1 MVPSKNRTL
10 LKNVAS
16 LGVVQ
21 VVNYIFPLLTIPYVS
36 RIIGPEGFGLIN
48 YIAAFVS
55 YFVLIVYYGF
65 DLTATRKIAVDPENI
80 EIRSKVFSEVTC
92 ARLLLFIITIIGFM
106 ICISSVPLLNSNVKL
121 SLVLFLTVISALLTP
136 QYVFQG
142 LQRLPVLSILTLVK
156 GVINTSLIFLF
167 VSEKEDLLLY
177 ASISVFSNF
186 LISLISILYVI
197 LVIKIKFTF
206 YSIKHSLAIL
216 KEGRLIFFSSIIFS
230 LYTTTNIIILGFF
243 AGAKTIG
250 YYTTAVSFIIIVQ
263 SVVNIPLSSS
273 LYPYIGKAFAESQEN
288 GMLKLRKIVPLV
300 FYFTAAIC
308 LGILI
313 FAPFIVFLIYGKSF
327 EGSIISVQILS
338 FLPLISAMSSLMGIQ
353 TMLNL
358 RMDNLFLKIT
368 SFAACFS
375 LVLNLLL
382 GYYFSYIGTSIS
394 YIVTEVVL
402 CISFYLILKN
412 KGLILFKR
420 DNFKLKNVIAQV
432 RNIKHM

>member
-1 MVPSKNRTL
+1 VPSTNRTL
-10 LKNVAS
+10 LNNVAS

-48 YIAAFVS
+48 YITAFVS

-65 DLTATRKIAVDPENI
+65 DLTATRKIAVDPDNLA
-80 EIRSKVFSEVTC
+80 IRSKVFSEVTC
-92 ARLLLFIITIIGFM
+92 ARLLLFIVTIVGFT
-106 ICISSVPLLNSNVKL
+106 ICVGSVPILTENVML

-142 LQRLPVLSILTLVK
+142 LQRLPVLSMLTLVK

-167 VSEKEDLLLY
+167 VSKKDDLLLY

-186 LISLISILYVI
+186 LISLIAILYVI
-197 LVIKIKFTF
+197 FFIKIKFSF
-206 YSIKHSLAIL
+206 YSLKHSLAIL
-216 KEGRLIFFSSIIFS
+216 KESRLIFFSSIIFS

-243 AGAKTIG
+243 AGATTIG

-273 LYPYIGKAFAESQEN
+273 LYPYIGKSFSESKEN
-288 GMLKLRKIVPLV
+288 GIIKLQKIVPV
-300 FYFTAAIC
+300 IFYFTAAIC
-308 LGILI
+308 LGILLL
-313 FAPFIVFLIYGKSF
+313 APFVVFLIYGKSF
-327 EGSIISVQILS
+327 EGSIISLQILS

-353 TMLNL
+353 IMLNL
-358 RMDNLFLKIT
+358 RMDNLFLKVT

-375 LVLNLLL
+375 LGMNLLL

-394 YIVTEVVL
+394 YLLTELML
-402 CISFYLILKN
+402 CISFYFILKN
-412 KGLILFKR
+412 KGLILFNKE
-420 DNFKLKNVIAQV
+420 NFKFKNVIAQILT
-432 RNIKHM
+432 IKNM

>member
-1 MVPSKNRTL
+1 MAPSKNRTL
-10 LKNVAS
+10 IKNVAS
-16 LGVVQ
+16 LGIVQ

-48 YIAAFVS
+48 YITAFVS

-65 DLTATRKIAVDPENI
+65 DLTATRKIAVDPDNL

-92 ARLLLFIITIIGFM
+92 ARLLLFIITIVGFM
-106 ICISSVPLLNSNVKL
+106 ICISSVPLLNSNLML
-121 SLVLFLTVISALLTP
+121 SLVLFLTVVSALLTP

-167 VSEKEDLLLY
+167 VSKKDDLLLY

-186 LISLISILYVI
+186 LISLISILYVV

-273 LYPYIGKAFAESQEN
+273 LYPYIGKSFSESEEN
-288 GMLKLRKIVPLV
+288 GIIKLRKIVPLV
-300 FYFTAAIC
+300 FYFTGAIC

-313 FAPFIVFLIYGKSF
+313 LAPYVVFLIYGKSF
-327 EGSIISVQILS
+327 EGSVISVQILS

-375 LVLNLLL
+375 LVLNLVL

-394 YIVTEVVL
+394 YIVTELSL
-402 CISFYLILKN
+402 CLSFYLILKN
-412 KGLILFKR
+412 KGLILFKK

-432 RNIKHM
+432 RNIKNM

>member
-1 MVPSKNRTL
+1 MTPSKNRTL

-48 YIAAFVS
+48 YITAFVS

-65 DLTATRKIAVDPENI
+65 DLTATRKIAVDPDNV

-142 LQRLPVLSILTLVK
+142 LQKLPVLSILTLVK

-300 FYFTAAIC
+300 FYLTAAIC

-313 FAPFIVFLIYGKSF
+313 LAPFIVFLIYGKSF

-375 LVLNLLL
+375 LVLNLLM

-394 YIVTEVVL
+394 YIVTELVL

-412 KGLILFKR
+412 KGLILFKK
-420 DNFKLKNVIAQV
+420 DNFKLKNVVAQL

>member
-1 MVPSKNRTL
+1 MPSTNRTL
-10 LKNVAS
+10 LNNVAS

-48 YIAAFVS
+48 YITAFVS

-65 DLTATRKIAVDPENI
+65 DLTATRKIAVDPDNLA
-80 EIRSKVFSEVTC
+80 IRSKVFSEVTC
-92 ARLLLFIITIIGFM
+92 ARLLLFIVTIVGFT
-106 ICISSVPLLNSNVKL
+106 ICVGSVPILTENVML

-142 LQRLPVLSILTLVK
+142 LQRLPVLSMLTLVK

-167 VSEKEDLLLY
+167 VSKKDDLLLY

-186 LISLISILYVI
+186 LISLIAILYVI
-197 LVIKIKFTF
+197 FFIKIKFSF
-206 YSIKHSLAIL
+206 YSLKHSLAIL
-216 KEGRLIFFSSIIFS
+216 KESRLIFFSSIIFS

-243 AGAKTIG
+243 AGATTIG

-273 LYPYIGKAFAESQEN
+273 LYPYIGKSFSESKEN
-288 GMLKLRKIVPLV
+288 GIIKLQKIVPV
-300 FYFTAAIC
+300 IFYFTAAIC
-308 LGILI
+308 LGILLL
-313 FAPFIVFLIYGKSF
+313 APFVVFLIYGKSF
-327 EGSIISVQILS
+327 EGSIISLQILS

-353 TMLNL
+353 IMLNL
-358 RMDNLFLKIT
+358 RMDNLFLKVT

-375 LVLNLLL
+375 LGMNLLL

-394 YIVTEVVL
+394 YLLTELML
-402 CISFYLILKN
+402 CISFYFILKN
-412 KGLILFKR
+412 KGLILFNKE
-420 DNFKLKNVIAQV
+420 NFKFKNVIAQILT
-432 RNIKHM
+432 IKNM

>member
-1 MVPSKNRTL
+1 MVPSKNRIL
-10 LKNVAS
+10 IKNVAS

-48 YIAAFVS
+48 YITAFVS

-65 DLTATRKIAVDPENI
+65 DLTATRKIAVDPDNLA
-80 EIRSKVFSEVTC
+80 IRSAVFSEVTC
-92 ARLLLFIITIIGFM
+92 ARILLFLVTIAGFL
-106 ICISSVPLLNSNVKL
+106 ICISSVPLLSENVKL
-121 SLVLFLTVISALLTP
+121 SLVLFLTVVSALLTP

-142 LQRLPVLSILTLVK
+142 LQKLPVLSMLTVVK
-156 GVINTSLIFLF
+156 GVVNTSLIFIF
-167 VSEKEDLLLY
+167 VATKEDLLLY
-177 ASISVFSNF
+177 ASITVFSNF
-186 LISLISILYVI
+186 LISLIAILYVI
-197 LVIKIKFTF
+197 FVIKIKFTF
-206 YSIKHSLAIL
+206 YSISHTISIL

-243 AGAKTIG
+243 AEATTIG

-273 LYPYIGKAFAESQEN
+273 LYPYIGKSFSESEEN
-288 GMLKLRKIVPLV
+288 GIVKLRKIVPLV

-308 LGILI
+308 LGILVL
-313 FAPFIVFLIYGKSF
+313 APFVVLFIYGKSF
-327 EGSIISVQILS
+327 TGSIISVQILS

-375 LVLNLLL
+375 LVLNVLM

-394 YIVTEVVL
+394 YLLTEL
-402 CISFYLILKN
+402 LICASFYLILKN
-412 KGLILFKR
+412 KGLILFKKE
-420 DNFKLKNVIAQV
+420 NFKFKNVITQV
-432 RNIKHM
+432 QNMRNM

>member
-48 YIAAFVS
+48 YITAFVS

-65 DLTATRKIAVDPENI
+65 DLTATRKIAVDPDNL

-92 ARLLLFIITIIGFM
+92 ARLLLFIITIVGFM
-106 ICISSVPLLNSNVKL
+106 ICISSVPLLNSNIML

-167 VSEKEDLLLY
+167 VSKKDDLLLY

-206 YSIKHSLAIL
+206 YSIKHSLTIL

-243 AGAKTIG
+243 AGPKTIG

-273 LYPYIGKAFAESQEN
+273 LYPYIGKSFSESEEN
-288 GMLKLRKIVPLV
+288 GIIKLRKIVPLV

-313 FAPFIVFLIYGKSF
+313 LAPFVVFLIYGKSF
-327 EGSIISVQILS
+327 EGSIISVRILS

-375 LVLNLLL
+375 LVLNLVL

-394 YIVTEVVL
+394 YIVTELLL

-412 KGLILFKR
+412 KGLILFKK

-432 RNIKHM
+432 RNIKNM

>member
-1 MVPSKNRTL
+1 MVPSKNRIL
-10 LKNVAS
+10 IKNVAS

-48 YIAAFVS
+48 YITAFVS

-65 DLTATRKIAVDPENI
+65 DLTATRKIAVDPDNLA
-80 EIRSKVFSEVTC
+80 IRSAVFSEVTC
-92 ARLLLFIITIIGFM
+92 ARILLFLVTIAGFL
-106 ICISSVPLLNSNVKL
+106 ICISSVPLLSENVKL
-121 SLVLFLTVISALLTP
+121 SLVLFLTVVSALLTP

-142 LQRLPVLSILTLVK
+142 LQKLPVLSMLTVVK
-156 GVINTSLIFLF
+156 GVVNTSLIFIF
-167 VSEKEDLLLY
+167 VATKEDLLLY
-177 ASISVFSNF
+177 ASITVFSNF
-186 LISLISILYVI
+186 LISLIAILYVI
-197 LVIKIKFTF
+197 FVIKIKFTF
-206 YSIKHSLAIL
+206 YSISHTISIL

-243 AGAKTIG
+243 AEATTIG

-273 LYPYIGKAFAESQEN
+273 LYPYIGKSFSESEEN
-288 GMLKLRKIVPLV
+288 GIVKLRKIVPLV

-308 LGILI
+308 LGILVL
-313 FAPFIVFLIYGKSF
+313 APFVVLFIYGKSF
-327 EGSIISVQILS
+327 TGSIISVQILS

-375 LVLNLLL
+375 LVLNVLM

-394 YIVTEVVL
+394 YLLTEL
-402 CISFYLILKN
+402 LICASFYLILKN
-412 KGLILFKR
+412 KGLILFKKE
-420 DNFKLKNVIAQV
+420 NFKFKNVITQV
-432 RNIKHM
+432 RNMRNM

>member
-1 MVPSKNRTL
+1 MVPSKNRIL
-10 LKNVAS
+10 IKNVAS

-48 YIAAFVS
+48 YITAFVS

-65 DLTATRKIAVDPENI
+65 DLTATRKIAVDPDNLA
-80 EIRSKVFSEVTC
+80 IRSAVFSEVTC
-92 ARLLLFIITIIGFM
+92 ARILLFLVTIAGFL
-106 ICISSVPLLNSNVKL
+106 ICISSVPLLSENVKL
-121 SLVLFLTVISALLTP
+121 SLVLFLTVVSALLTP

-142 LQRLPVLSILTLVK
+142 LQKLPVLSILTVVK
-156 GVINTSLIFLF
+156 GVVNTSLIFIF
-167 VSEKEDLLLY
+167 VATKEDLLLY
-177 ASISVFSNF
+177 ASITVFSNF
-186 LISLISILYVI
+186 LISLIAILYVI
-197 LVIKIKFTF
+197 FVIKIKFTF
-206 YSIKHSLAIL
+206 YSISHTISIL

-243 AGAKTIG
+243 AEATTIG

-273 LYPYIGKAFAESQEN
+273 LYPYIGKSFSESEEN
-288 GMLKLRKIVPLV
+288 GIVKLRKIVPLV

-308 LGILI
+308 LGILVL
-313 FAPFIVFLIYGKSF
+313 APFVVLFIYGKSF
-327 EGSIISVQILS
+327 TGSIISVQILS

-375 LVLNLLL
+375 LVLNVLM

-394 YIVTEVVL
+394 YLLTEL
-402 CISFYLILKN
+402 LICASFYLILKN
-412 KGLILFKR
+412 KGLILFKKE
-420 DNFKLKNVIAQV
+420 NFKFKNVITQV
-432 RNIKHM
+432 RNMRNM

>member
-48 YIAAFVS
+48 YITAFVS

-65 DLTATRKIAVDPENI
+65 DLTATRKIAVDPDNL

-92 ARLLLFIITIIGFM
+92 ARLLLFLITIVGFM
-106 ICISSVPLLNSNVKL
+106 ICISSVPLLNSNIML
-121 SLVLFLTVISALLTP
+121 SVVLFLMVISALLTP

-167 VSEKEDLLLY
+167 VSKKDDLLLY

-186 LISLISILYVI
+186 LISLISILYVL
-197 LVIKIKFTF
+197 LVIKIKFSF

-273 LYPYIGKAFAESQEN
+273 LYPYIGKSFSESEEN
-288 GMLKLRKIVPLV
+288 GIIKLRKIVPLV

-313 FAPFIVFLIYGKSF
+313 LAPFVVFVIYGKSF

-394 YIVTEVVL
+394 YIVTELVL

-432 RNIKHM
+432 RNIKQM

>member
-48 YIAAFVS
+48 YITAFVS

-65 DLTATRKIAVDPENI
+65 DLTATRKIAVDPDNLA
-80 EIRSKVFSEVTC
+80 IRSKVFSEVTC
-92 ARLLLFIITIIGFM
+92 ARLFLFIVTIVGFT
-106 ICISSVPLLNSNVKL
+106 ICISSVPLLNENVML

-142 LQRLPVLSILTLVK
+142 LQKLPVLSMLTLVK

-167 VSEKEDLLLY
+167 VSKKDDLLLY

-186 LISLISILYVI
+186 LISLIAILYVI
-197 LVIKIKFTF
+197 FIIKIKFTF
-206 YSIKHSLAIL
+206 YSLKHSLTIL

-243 AGAKTIG
+243 AGATTIG

-263 SVVNIPLSSS
+263 SVINIPLSSS
-273 LYPYIGKAFAESQEN
+273 LYPYIGKSFSESEEN
-288 GMLKLRKIVPLV
+288 GILKLQKIVPLV
-300 FYFTAAIC
+300 FYFTSAIC
-308 LGILI
+308 LGILLL
-313 FAPFIVFLIYGKSF
+313 APFVVFLIYGKSF

-375 LVLNLLL
+375 LGMNLLL

-394 YIVTEVVL
+394 YLLTELLL

-412 KGLILFKR
+412 KGLILFNKE
-420 DNFKLKNVIAQV
+420 NFKLKNVIAQV
-432 RNIKHM
+432 LTIKNM

>member
-1 MVPSKNRTL
+1 MVPSKNRIL

-16 LGVVQ
+16 LGLVQ

-48 YIAAFVS
+48 YITAFVS

-65 DLTATRKIAVDPENI
+65 DLTATRKIAVDPDNLA
-80 EIRSKVFSEVTC
+80 IRSAVFSEVSC
-92 ARLLLFIITIIGFM
+92 ARLLLFLLTIIGFA
-106 ICISSVPLLNSNVKL
+106 ICISSVPLLSENIRL

-142 LQRLPVLSILTLVK
+142 LQKLPVLSLLTVVK
-156 GVINTSLIFLF
+156 GVVNTSMIFLF
-167 VSEKEDLLLY
+167 VSTKDDLLLY
-177 ASISVFSNF
+177 ASITVFSNF
-186 LISLISILYVI
+186 LISLIAILYVVF
-197 LVIKIKFTF
+197 VIKIKFTF
-206 YSIKHSLAIL
+206 YSIQHSIAIL

-243 AGAKTIG
+243 AGATTIG

-273 LYPYIGKAFAESQEN
+273 LYPYIGKSFSESEDN
-288 GMLKLRKIVPLV
+288 GIQKLRKIVPLV

-308 LGILI
+308 LGILML
-313 FAPFIVFLIYGKSF
+313 APFVVLFIYGKSF
-327 EGSIISVQILS
+327 SGSIISVQILS

-358 RMDNLFLKIT
+358 RMDTLFLKIT
-368 SFAACFS
+368 SFASCFS
-375 LVLNLLL
+375 LVLNVIM

-394 YIVTEVVL
+394 YLLTEL
-402 CISFYLILKN
+402 LICFSFYMILKN

-432 RNIKHM
+432 SNIKNM